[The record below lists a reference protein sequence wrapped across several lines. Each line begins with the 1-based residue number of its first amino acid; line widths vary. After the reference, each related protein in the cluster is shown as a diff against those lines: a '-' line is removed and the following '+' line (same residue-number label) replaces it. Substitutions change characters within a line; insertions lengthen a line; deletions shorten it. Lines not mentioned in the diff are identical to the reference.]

1 MENKIHANDL
11 KKQILL
17 HGLDENDYEA
27 LTTLIEYKSFDKGDV
42 LFEQGEPSK
51 GIYLI
56 KTGRVRIQKS
66 FSGGRYK
73 TIVIFQDNNFF
84 GDLSVLEKRPHSA
97 AAVAL
102 TPTEIYLLK
111 DFNFDCT
118 KGENTLLMCKILK
131 RLALISSK
139 NLRQMNEKF
148 LRLGQSF

>member
-1 MENKIHANDL
+1 MENKIQVSDL
-11 KKQILL
+11 KEQILL
-17 HGLDENDYEA
+17 RGLEESDYEA
-27 LTTLIEYKSFDKGDV
+27 LTTLMNYKKYEKGDV
-42 LFEQGEPSK
+42 LFEQGEMSE

-73 TIVIFQDNNFF
+73 TIVIFKDNNFF

-102 TPTEIYLLK
+102 TPTEIFLLSNI
-111 DFNFDCT
+111 DFDCV
-118 KGENTLLMCKILK
+118 KSKNPLLLCKILK

>member
-1 MENKIHANDL
+1 MENKIHVNDL

-17 HGLDENDYEA
+17 RGLDDSDYEA
-27 LTTLIEYKSFDKGDV
+27 LTTLIEYKVYNKGDV
-42 LFEQGEPSK
+42 LFEQGDSSE

-66 FSGGRYK
+66 FSGGRFK
-73 TIVIFQDNNFF
+73 TIVVFKDNNFF

-102 TPTEIYLLK
+102 TPTEIFLLK
-111 DFNFDCT
+111 GFDLDCS
-118 KGENTLLMCKILK
+118 KGENTLLICKILR